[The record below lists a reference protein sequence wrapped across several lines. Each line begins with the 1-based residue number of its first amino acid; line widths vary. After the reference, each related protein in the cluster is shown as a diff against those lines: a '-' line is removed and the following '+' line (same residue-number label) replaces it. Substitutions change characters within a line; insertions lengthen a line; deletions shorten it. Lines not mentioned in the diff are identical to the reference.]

1 MEREAQINRMQ
12 RKALGGVH
20 NNDDFEEDLPKEERE
35 KLEND
40 KLLQR
45 LY

>member
-12 RKALGGVH
+12 RKALGGAL

-40 KLLQR
+40 KLL
-45 LY
+45 